1 MTNNAGTKT
10 CAICSAN
17 IAEASDVLYDEHTDN
32 YFCDTGCFEEW
43 ADHTQKPLEYY
54 ARHNVSRVVRR

>member
-1 MTNNAGTKT
+1 MTNNSVTTT
-10 CAICSAN
+10 CAICGAALHS
-17 IAEASDVLYDEHTDN
+17 EALFDEHTDN

-54 ARHNVSRVVRR
+54 ARHNVSKVDRS